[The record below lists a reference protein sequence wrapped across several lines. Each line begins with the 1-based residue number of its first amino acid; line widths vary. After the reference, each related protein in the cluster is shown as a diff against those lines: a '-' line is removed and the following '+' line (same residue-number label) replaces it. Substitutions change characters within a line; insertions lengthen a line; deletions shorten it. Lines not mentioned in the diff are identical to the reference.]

1 MKKICSVLLVVIAV
15 CAPAMAQRKAVFMIV
30 DGIPADVIEKLDM
43 PMLKEVTAAGGYTH
57 AYQGGSKGTYSESPT
72 ISAVGYNHVLTGTW
86 THKHNVWDNDIDA
99 PNYHY
104 WNIFRILKAVSPERK
119 TAIFSSWQ
127 DNRTKLVGE
136 GLLPAG
142 NMKFDYAYDGLEL
155 DTLRFPHTRDR
166 KFMLAIDEQVST
178 EAARYIQ
185 ENGPDLSWV
194 YLEFTDDMGH
204 MYGDSPE
211 FYDAVKKADAQI
223 GRVWKAIQARKKQY
237 NEDWMLVITTDH
249 GRDTQTGKH
258 HGGQSDRER
267 ATWIATNVKSLNAH
281 FKETPG
287 AVDIAPSILSFM
299 NITVPEPIQS
309 ELDGISFVN
318 DISISNLQATRHG
331 NTVNLTWNTHNPKGD
346 AEIVFTPTNTFATG
360 GTDTYTTAGKVPVK
374 KSSYSFTLPA
384 STNADV
390 YKIVVKAP
398 QNTTTV
404 WSVKEGYKTV
414 RKK

>member
-1 MKKICSVLLVVIAV
+1 MKKICSALLVVIAV
-15 CAPAMAQRKAVFMIV
+15 YAPALAQRKAVFIIV

-43 PMLKEVTAAGGYTH
+43 PMLKEITTAGGYTN
-57 AYQGGSKGTYSESPT
+57 AYQGGGKGTYSESPT

-104 WNIFRILKAVSPERK
+104 WNIFRILKAVNPERK

-136 GLLPAG
+136 GLLRAG

-155 DTLRFPHTRDR
+155 DTLRIPHTRDR

-267 ATWIATNVKSLNAH
+267 TTWIATNVKNLNPH

-287 AVDIAPSILSFM
+287 AIDIAPSILSFM
-299 NITVPEPIQS
+299 NITIPEPIQR

-318 DISISNLQATRHG
+318 DISISNLQATRHD
-331 NTVNLTWNTHNPKGD
+331 NTVNLTWTTHNPKGN
-346 AEIVFTPTNTFATG
+346 AQILITPTNTFATG
-360 GTDTYTTAGKVPVK
+360 GTDTYTTVGKVPVK
-374 KSSYSFTLPA
+374 KSSYSFPLP
-384 STNADV
+384 TNTDL

-398 QNTTTV
+398 NNTATV
-404 WSVKEGYKTV
+404 WIVKDGYKTV